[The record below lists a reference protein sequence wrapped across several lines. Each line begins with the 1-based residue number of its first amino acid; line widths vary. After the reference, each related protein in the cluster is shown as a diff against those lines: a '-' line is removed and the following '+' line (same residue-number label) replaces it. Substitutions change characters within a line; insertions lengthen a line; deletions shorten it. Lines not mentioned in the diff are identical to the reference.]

1 MGGSV
6 KSIAAEIINRDGFM
20 AGPRNVL
27 SLQAFMVGLYLA
39 SMKQLILIL

>member
-6 KSIAAEIINRDGFM
+6 KSIAAENINRDGCM

-27 SLQAFMVGLYLA
+27 FLQAFTIGFYLA
-39 SMKQLILIL
+39 STMKQLI